1 MRTPTNS
8 ALPRLIVI
16 ATLVA
21 MNLPPSTTPVHAGDD
36 PSDIA
41 LEELLKKARKDESAR
56 SSVLIEVEGQLDA
69 GLHQID
75 IYGRGIG
82 IWNGDSQFTLKSK
95 EVVSAIDL
103 LLQAKFCDMP
113 DRFAFEEVDD
123 ERPMP
128 INERPMPIK
137 MMRAIKVTAGG
148 LSKTVI
154 QDNKGP
160 RSEPFAKLTADL
172 VALCRKPAETAL
184 TATNLEDGLRKVADG
199 VLAPETLTVTVN
211 APELRSLKSQKDQG
225 WQLVVRHSK
234 LILHSVTLDHGVNK
248 VGEQTL
254 DAAEVQKLARKLL
267 DAGAPNL
274 PSNLNTAGY
283 TQLMVAVL
291 NQKVRTMARVY
302 ATPPDDGAKA
312 AMESFSNIRQ
322 DLYLLYKQGAEE
334 RPSGN

>member
-1 MRTPTNS
+1 M
-8 ALPRLIVI
+8 
-16 ATLVA
+16 LVA
-21 MNLPPSTTPVHAGDD
+21 MGLPPSTTPVHAGDD
-36 PSDIA
+36 PSDVA

-69 GLHQID
+69 GLHRLN

-82 IWNGDSQFTLKSK
+82 IWNGESQFTLKSK

-103 LLQAKFCDMP
+103 LLEAKFCDMP

-128 INERPMPIK
+128 IK
-137 MMRAIKVTAGG
+137 MVRAIKVTVGG
-148 LSKTVI
+148 NSKTVV

-184 TATNLEDGLRKVADG
+184 TASNLEDGLSKVADG

-211 APELRSLKSQKDQG
+211 APELRSLKSQQGQG
-225 WQLVVRHSK
+225 WQLAVQHSK
-234 LILHSVTLDHGVNK
+234 LKLTSVTLDHGVNK
-248 VGEQTL
+248 VGERTL
-254 DAAEVQKLARKLL
+254 EAAEVQKLARALL
-267 DAGAPNL
+267 DAGAPDL

-291 NQKVRTMARVY
+291 DQKMRTMARVY
-302 ATPPDDGAKA
+302 AAPPEEGAKA
-312 AMESFSNIRQ
+312 AMESFASVRK
-322 DLYLLYKQGAEE
+322 DLYGLFEQGTTE
-334 RPSGN
+334 RQAD

>member
-21 MNLPPSTTPVHAGDD
+21 MNLSPSTTPVYAGDD
-36 PSDIA
+36 PSDVA
-41 LEELLKKARKDESAR
+41 MEKLLKKARKDETAR

-69 GLHQID
+69 DLHRLN

-82 IWNGDSQFTLKSK
+82 IWNAESQFTLKSK

-103 LLQAKFCDMP
+103 LLKAKFCDMP

-128 INERPMPIK
+128 VDDERPMPIK
-137 MMRAIKVTAGG
+137 MIRAIKVTVGD

-172 VALCRKPAETAL
+172 VALCRKPAESVL
-184 TATNLEDGLRKVADG
+184 TASSLEDGLRKIADG
-199 VLAPETLTVTVN
+199 LLAPETLTVTVN
-211 APELRSLKSQKDQG
+211 APELRSLKSQKGQG
-225 WQLVVRHSK
+225 WQLTLQHSK
-234 LILHSVTLDHGVNK
+234 LILHSVTLDHGVK
-248 VGEQTL
+248 KIGERAL
-254 DAAEVQKLARKLL
+254 DAAEVQKLAHELL
-267 DAGAPNL
+267 EADAFEL

-283 TQLMVAVL
+283 TQLSVAVL
-291 NQKVRTMARVY
+291 DQKMRTMARVY
-302 ATPPDDGAKA
+302 ATPPDEGAKA
-312 AMESFSNIRQ
+312 AMESFSTVRK
-322 DLYLLYKQGAEE
+322 DLYGLYEQGAKK
-334 RPSGN
+334 RTAD